1 MLICK
6 SVIAQKSHGI
16 QLQEP
21 DILYF
26 SHIYPIPYE
35 TLLQGR
41 IYSFNKEKT

>member
-6 SVIAQKSHGI
+6 SVIAQKSCDI
-16 QLQEP
+16 KLQEP

-26 SHIYPIPYE
+26 SQIYPIPYE

-41 IYSFNKEKT
+41 IYIFNKEKT